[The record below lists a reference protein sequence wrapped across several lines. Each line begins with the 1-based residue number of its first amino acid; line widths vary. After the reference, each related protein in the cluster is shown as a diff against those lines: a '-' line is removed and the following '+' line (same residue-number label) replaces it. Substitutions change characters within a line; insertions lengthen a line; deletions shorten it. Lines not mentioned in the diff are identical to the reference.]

1 MLEAPPKDFR
11 KFKFLKHME
20 DAIIEVYSDDNIGG
34 TYTCSVPIN
43 KDYQIEQKM
52 VFIESN
58 IVKSTP
64 VANANGKILKT
75 IVTKDLG
82 KYEEN
87 KFYDKPEFVSLQ
99 HDTFQTIEIKFMSLS
114 GDGLVCRDPDN
125 TTTNCNLLIRRFI
138 KPKFCQSLINS

>member
-1 MLEAPPKDFR
+1 
-11 KFKFLKHME
+11 
-20 DAIIEVYSDDNIGG
+20 
-34 TYTCSVPIN
+34 
-43 KDYQIEQKM
+43 M

-99 HDTFQTIEIKFMSLS
+99 HDTFQTIDIKFMSLS
-114 GDGLVCRDPDN
+114 GDELVCKDPNN
-125 TTTNCNLLIRRFI
+125 TTTHCHLQCLAKKLF
-138 KPKFCQSLINS
+138 PFPM